1 MKNSISML
9 LYKLMKQRQ
18 VSQTSLSRATGVPQP
33 TINRILNGV
42 TLYPRHDSMV
52 RLANFFDVTPDSMY
66 GSLLKKA
73 YLSNEAPLD
82 KLCEKIERLS
92 AIDRSTLLL
101 RIANNPLT
109 KKHLPPYPLVTP
121 VI

>member
-42 TLYPRHDSMV
+42 TLHPRHDSMV

-66 GSLLKKA
+66 GSLA
-73 YLSNEAPLD
+73 DEASLD
-82 KLCEKIERLS
+82 ELCEKIGCLSSIERS
-92 AIDRSTLLL
+92 ILLVK
-101 RIANNPLT
+101 IANNSLT
-109 KKHLPPYPLVTP
+109 KNTAQLVPL
-121 VI
+121 